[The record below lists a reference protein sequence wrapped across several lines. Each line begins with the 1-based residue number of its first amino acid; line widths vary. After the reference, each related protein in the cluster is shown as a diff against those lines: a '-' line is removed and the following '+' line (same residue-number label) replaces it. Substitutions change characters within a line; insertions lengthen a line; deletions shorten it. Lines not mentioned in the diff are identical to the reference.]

1 MRLILASMLLI
12 LAANTQAADCSKW
25 KASMEEGEGG
35 SRMVARMCNAGGGE
49 LTVECGAPGV
59 LMLAFAPSENFAP
72 PGDNPDFV
80 GPFSIKVG
88 PETFD
93 RDMTYWAM
101 DGLMGA
107 EVAFKD
113 RLAEALGK
121 ADAGTISLA
130 SSKAGIAESSF
141 SLSGSAAALKKL
153 VATCRKG

>member
-1 MRLILASMLLI
+1 MRLILASLLLL
-12 LAANTQAADCSKW
+12 LAAGAQAAECSKW
-25 KASMEEGEGG
+25 RASMEEGEGG
-35 SRMVARMCNAGGGE
+35 SRMVARMCNAAGGE

-88 PETFD
+88 MASFD

-107 EVAFKD
+107 EVPFKD
-113 RLAEALGK
+113 KLAEALSK
-121 ADAGTISLA
+121 ADAGSISFA
-130 SSKAGIAESSF
+130 STKAGMAESQF
-141 SLSGSAAALKKL
+141 TLNGAATALKTLK
-153 VATCRKG
+153 ANCRKG

>member
-1 MRLILASMLLI
+1 MRLILASILLLI
-12 LAANTQAADCSKW
+12 SAGAQAADCSKW

-35 SRMVARMCNAGGGE
+35 SRMVARMCNAAGGE
-49 LTVECGAPGV
+49 LTIECGAPGV

-88 PETFD
+88 MESFD

-107 EVAFKD
+107 EVTFQDK
-113 RLAEALGK
+113 LAEALGK
-121 ADAGTISLA
+121 ADAGTISFA
-130 SSKAGIAESSF
+130 SSKAGIAESRF
-141 SLSGSAAALKKL
+141 PLSGATAALKKL
-153 VATCRKG
+153 KASCRKG